1 MSRAQANKYKRV
13 LSTAVLG
20 LICIGNA
27 AAQTET
33 VFATR
38 DASRDVSSRAVEKS
52 QTFSIHRDTV
62 MQPLSDGTVAEAIN
76 VNVGLNY
83 SPVEGLDL
91 RADAWQLTPETV
103 LNLQLPV
110 DQTIIPATRLFIDD
124 AVDGAIERPFVDI
137 PGGIQSQG
145 IDLSASY
152 VWESPRFGQFI
163 VSTRASY
170 VYDQKNPELLRD
182 ASLTP
187 LSESP
192 VPTLGSEIQSSL
204 TLTWQIGN
212 HTASAVT
219 HYIDKFEDVG
229 RINVEE
235 LNELVGNLTTLDLQY
250 GYTLKAGKQGNAV
263 ISVGLRSV
271 LDKRAGQLLN
281 INPSAEN
288 TGRMAYGTIKY
299 QF

>member
-1 MSRAQANKYKRV
+1 VSCASANKYNRIPGI
-13 LSTAVLG
+13 LVLG
-20 LICIGNA
+20 FVCIGNV
-27 AAQTET
+27 AAQTEIP
-33 VFATR
+33 FATL
-38 DASRDVSSRAVEKS
+38 DASGESLIKPQAL
-52 QTFSIHRDTV
+52 SINRNAIV
-62 MQPLSDGTVAEAIN
+62 QPLNDGSVAESIN
-76 VNVGLNY
+76 FNFGINY
-83 SPVEGLDL
+83 SPVDGLDL
-91 RADAWQLTPETV
+91 RADAWQLQPETV
-103 LNLQLPV
+103 LNLQMPIERV
-110 DQTIIPATRLFIDD
+110 MPGSRLFLDD
-124 AVDGAIERPFVDI
+124 AVDGAVERPFAEI
-137 PGGIQSQG
+137 TGSGQSQG

-163 VSTRASY
+163 VSTKASY
-170 VYDQKNPELLRD
+170 VYDQKNSERLRD

-187 LSESP
+187 LNESP
-192 VPTLGSEIQSSL
+192 VPTLGSEIKSSL

-219 HYIDKFEDVG
+219 HYTDKFEDVG

-263 ISVGLRSV
+263 ISVGLRGV
-271 LDKRAGQLLN
+271 LDKRAGQLLD
-281 INPSAEN
+281 INPAAEK

>member
-1 MSRAQANKYKRV
+1 VSCASANKYNRV
-13 LSTAVLG
+13 LSTIVFG
-20 LICIGNA
+20 LVCIGTA

-33 VFATR
+33 PFAAL
-38 DASRDVSSRAVEKS
+38 DASAESLIKPQV
-52 QTFSIHRDTV
+52 FSFNHSTMV
-62 MQPLSDGTVAEAIN
+62 QPLTDGTVAESIN
-76 VNVGLNY
+76 FNFGINY
-83 SPVEGLDL
+83 SPVDRLDL
-91 RADAWQLTPETV
+91 RADAWQLQPDTV
-103 LNLQLPV
+103 LNLQIPIERALNPV
-110 DQTIIPATRLFIDD
+110 PRLFIDD
-124 AVDGAIERPFVDI
+124 AVDGVIERPFADI
-137 PGGIQSQG
+137 TGGGQSQG

-163 VSTRASY
+163 VSTKASY
-170 VYDQKNPELLRD
+170 VYDQKNSELLRD

-187 LSESP
+187 LNESP
-192 VPTLGSEIQSSL
+192 VPTTGSEIQSSL

-219 HYIDKFEDVG
+219 HYTDKFEDVG

-271 LDKRAGQLLN
+271 LDKRAGQLLDV
-281 INPSAEN
+281 NPSAEK

>member
-1 MSRAQANKYKRV
+1 MSCALANKYKRV
-13 LSTAVLG
+13 LSTLVLG
-20 LICIGNA
+20 LVCIGNA
-27 AAQTET
+27 AAQTEMP
-33 VFATR
+33 FAAH
-38 DASRDVSSRAVEKS
+38 DGSPAESLVKS
-52 QTFSIHRDTV
+52 QTFSINRTTT
-62 MQPLSDGTVAEAIN
+62 MQPLSDGTVGEAIN
-76 VNVGLNY
+76 FNFGINY
-83 SPVEGLDL
+83 SPVVGLAL
-91 RADAWQLTPETV
+91 RADAWQLHPETV

-110 DQTIIPATRLFIDD
+110 ERAVPRPHLFIDD
-124 AVDGAIERPFVDI
+124 AVDGVIERPFADI
-137 PGGIQSQG
+137 SGGSQAQG

-152 VWESPRFGQFI
+152 VWESPRFGQFV
-163 VSTRASY
+163 VSTKASY
-170 VYDQKNPELLRD
+170 VYDQKNPERLLD

-187 LSESP
+187 LNESP

-219 HYIDKFEDVG
+219 HYTDKFEDVG

-250 GYTLKAGKQGNAV
+250 GYTLKAGRQGNAV

-281 INPSAEN
+281 VSPSAES

>member
-1 MSRAQANKYKRV
+1 MSYAQANKYNRI
-13 LSTAVLG
+13 LSTLVLG
-20 LICIGNA
+20 FVCIGNV
-27 AAQTET
+27 AAQTEIP
-33 VFATR
+33 FALR
-38 DASRDVSSRAVEKS
+38 DASIESLLNP
-52 QTFSIHRDTV
+52 QTFSINRSSAV
-62 MQPLSDGTVAEAIN
+62 QPLSDGTVGEA
-76 VNVGLNY
+76 VNFNFGIKY
-83 SPVEGLDL
+83 SPVDGFAL
-91 RADAWQLTPETV
+91 RADAWQSQPETI
-103 LNLQLPV
+103 LNLQLP
-110 DQTIIPATRLFIDD
+110 IERAASLGPRLFIDD
-124 AVDGAIERPFVDI
+124 TVDGTIELPFADDT
-137 PGGIQSQG
+137 QSQG

-163 VSTRASY
+163 VSTKATY
-170 VYDQKNPELLRD
+170 FYDQKNSERLRD

-187 LSESP
+187 LNESP

-219 HYIDKFEDVG
+219 HYTDKFEDVG

-271 LDKRAGQLLN
+271 LDKRAGLLLDV
-281 INPSAEN
+281 NPATEK